1 MNWDRRWTRDM
12 FAAASLLAGSGGLF
26 GWAASRLLTLDV
38 TPAAR
43 AMQLDSVAAKL
54 LPRQA
59 TPAAIRHQAILADP
73 FRPERSPA
81 SIAFRMPS
89 DASAGV
95 AVVSHT
101 PEEGLVLVGTALL
114 PDGRSFAMCR
124 IGADPPRV
132 VRVGERVGE
141 YTLRLVTQGQARF
154 ETAAGRIIDVRVPK
168 AGS

>member
-1 MNWDRRWTRDM
+1 MSWDRRWTRDM
-12 FAAASLLAGSGGLF
+12 VAAASLLAGSGALF
-26 GWAASRLLTLDV
+26 GWAASRLLTVEPV
-38 TPAAR
+38 TASR
-43 AMQLDSVAAKL
+43 AMQLDSASATL
-54 LPRQA
+54 FPRPA
-59 TPAAIRHQAILADP
+59 TPVAIRHQTVLADP
-73 FRPERSPA
+73 FRPERTPA
-81 SIAFRMPS
+81 SIAFQMPS
-89 DASAGV
+89 DAAAGV

-101 PEEGLVLVGTALL
+101 PGEGLLLVGTALL

-154 ETAAGRIIDVRVPK
+154 ETAAGRTIDVRVPK

>member
-1 MNWDRRWTRDM
+1 MSWHRRWTGDM
-12 FAAASLLAGSGGLF
+12 FAAASLLAGSGVLF
-26 GWAASRLLTLDV
+26 AWAGSRLLTVDA
-38 TPAAR
+38 TPASR
-43 AMQLDSVAAKL
+43 ATQLDSVTVRV
-54 LPRQA
+54 LPRPA
-59 TPAAIRHQAILADP
+59 TPAAIRHQTIAADP
-73 FRPERSPA
+73 FRPERAPA

-89 DASAGV
+89 DAAAGV

-101 PEEGLVLVGTALL
+101 PEEGLLLVGTALL

-132 VRVGERVGE
+132 VRVGERIGE

-154 ETAAGRIIDVRVPK
+154 ETAAGRTIDVRVPK